1 MAWEAC
7 SEQAKRAE
15 ESEDRSRREKH
26 EPCPMSTVLERTQST
41 PVLSPFSLEHLPYEN
56 SYQHR
61 ETHTDSQW
69 LNEYKKSPG
78 SIFKYYSVQNEFD
91 FLKSTS
97 ELSPEG
103 QAFYVSENVKRY
115 LGEFVG
121 KVPYTTIR
129 YEMDADGFTF
139 AGMHVMD
146 SYKKAAEL
154 SRKERE
160 HAEVVGFQIIE
171 DALLD
176 KEKKQN
182 PPKTAYWISPPK
194 DWDYGF
200 IFIFK
205 KEEGSKIAEYILR
218 YPENK
223 GEFIQSNNLLSVIDP
238 QSPKLHH
245 SDDFLF
251 APTFGIEKQKEY
263 GDVDRIMRTI
273 GIDERK
279 ISESH
284 YFEKQVEIILGSWIS
299 EYTRRVIS
307 LSKKDPSDIDFD
319 WQVGQAEILLLSI
332 YQQAQDILR
341 LFPYQNKSQVLTH
354 AFGHD
359 VNMFS
364 EELLGIHALQLKK
377 QKNVPQAEGGSC
389 PVINDAQNMTDPVA
403 QFVSNHD
410 VVNALKI
417 GKKLEDILNGESNEK
432 KLLEC
437 KCPKCEQK
445 VVAVIENGK
454 ITCPRKE
461 CGNTAPY
468 KC

>member
-1 MAWEAC
+1 
-7 SEQAKRAE
+7 
-15 ESEDRSRREKH
+15 
-26 EPCPMSTVLERTQST
+26 MSAVLERTQSA
-41 PVLSPFSLEHLPYEN
+41 PALSLIPHEHLIYAE
-56 SYQHR
+56 SHQHQ
-61 ETHTDSQW
+61 ETSTDSQW

-91 FLKSTS
+91 FLKSAD
-97 ELSPEG
+97 ELSHEG
-103 QAFYVSENVKRY
+103 KAFYIAENVTRY

-129 YEMDADGFTF
+129 YEMDKDGFTF
-139 AGMHVMD
+139 AGMHMMD

-154 SRKERE
+154 SKRERE
-160 HAEVVGFQIIE
+160 RAEVVGFQIIE
-171 DALLD
+171 DTLLN
-176 KEKKQN
+176 KEKKPN
-182 PPKTAYWISPPK
+182 PPTTAYWISPPK

-205 KEEGSKIAEYILR
+205 KEATGKTAEYILR
-218 YPENK
+218 YPENR
-223 GEFIQSNNLLSVIDP
+223 GEFVQSNNLLNTIEP
-238 QSPKLHH
+238 QSPQLHS
-245 SDDFLF
+245 SDSFLL
-251 APTFGIEKQKEY
+251 APIFGVEKQKDH
-263 GDVDRIMRTI
+263 GDMDRIMRTI

-279 ISESH
+279 IDESH
-284 YFEKQVEIILGSWIS
+284 YFEEQVNNVLGSWIN
-299 EYTRRVIS
+299 EYARRVID
-307 LSKKDPSDIDFD
+307 LSKKDQRDVDFD
-319 WQVGQAEILLLSI
+319 WQVEQAEILLLSI

-341 LFPYQNKSQVLTH
+341 LFPYQNKSPVFARALESDANT
-354 AFGHD
+354 
-359 VNMFS
+359 FS
-364 EELLGIHALQLKK
+364 QELLGIHALQLKK
-377 QKNVPQAEGGSC
+377 QKNLPQAEGGSC

-410 VVNALKI
+410 IVNALKI

-437 KCPKCEQK
+437 RCPKCEQK